1 MKVPVSNKTGC
12 YLPNYEI
19 VGGDL
24 PLEAGGGGL
33 LIDQPEAEA
42 GDCLTKCRDNPLCL
56 WFTFEAQSK
65 LCFLKSTRGFLR
77 RRSVVSIINS
87 QALHGGG
94 LFTSGATFE
103 DGCVKVRILILDIA
117 QCTVHTAHI

>member
-1 MKVPVSNKTGC
+1 MTASLIEVPVSNKTGC

-33 LIDQPEAEA
+33 LLDQPEAEA
-42 GDCLTKCRDNPLCL
+42 ADCQARCGANPLCL

-65 LCFLKSTRGFLR
+65 LCFLKATRGFLR
-77 RRSVVSIINS
+77 RRS
-87 QALHGGG
+87 GG

-103 DGCVKVRILILDIA
+103 DGCVKVSYQDHV
-117 QCTVHTAHI
+117 QSCPDGG